1 MRTEGVVRGELAPV
15 PLNCRTAAES
25 VPHGRF
31 LISSGH
37 FRYHDAVNFRRRTRV
52 RRSSPARPLVR
63 PFLPR
68 SHSLNKGRFL
78 DTLLQFANLVLHI
91 DKFLGV
97 FIHEYGAWV
106 YAVLFLIVFCE
117 TGLVVLPFL
126 PGDSLL
132 FIGGAF
138 CATGEMNLGLLIVLL
153 LVAAIAGNT
162 VNYMVGRAIGPRVFN
177 SHIPLL
183 ERFLDRAALQKTHNF
198 YEKHGG
204 KTIVLARFIPVVRT
218 FAPFV
223 AGASEMTVSRFQLF
237 NILGALLWVLLLVL
251 LGYFFGNIPFIRQYL
266 NLIVLVGIGAAV
278 VPVVLGAVWKMTR
291 KNTSKAGT
299 R

>member
-1 MRTEGVVRGELAPV
+1 M
-15 PLNCRTAAES
+15 
-25 VPHGRF
+25 
-31 LISSGH
+31 
-37 FRYHDAVNFRRRTRV
+37 
-52 RRSSPARPLVR
+52 
-63 PFLPR
+63 
-68 SHSLNKGRFL
+68 
-78 DTLLQFANLVLHI
+78 DTLLHFVNLVLHI
-91 DKFLGV
+91 DKFLGD
-97 FIHEYGAWV
+97 FIHVYGAWV
-106 YAVLFLIVFCE
+106 YAVLFLIVFSE

-138 CATGEMNLGLLIVLL
+138 CATGQLNLGLLIVLL

-162 VNYMVGRAIGPRVFN
+162 VNYLIGRAIGPRVFN

-183 ERFLDRAALQKTHNF
+183 ERFLDRKALQKTHNF

-223 AGASEMTVSRFQLF
+223 AGASSMTVSRFQFF
-237 NILGALLWVLLLVL
+237 NVVGALLWVLLLVL

-266 NLIVLVGIGAAV
+266 NVIVLVGIGAAV
-278 VPVVLGAVWKMTR
+278 VPVLLGALWKMLR
-291 KNTSKAGT
+291 KDGAKAGS